1 MTQAAFNERAD
12 CERGH
17 EFTCAPVVGERV
29 RLQTR
34 PSSTVLGI
42 GFVWGAVVCGTR
54 TTGTSTPEKKFCL
67 RNNQFPGLYLSFHQM
82 NHLKSSTDLQKTTCW
97 ALHFQPTPKIFF
109 FFTSCHSECVSG
121 IRRALK
127 IREPRTT
134 QRREQTALWERCLKL
149 VRTTTSLCDVIEG
162 CSRHRTC
169 TFRKLQPVN

>member
-1 MTQAAFNERAD
+1 M
-12 CERGH
+12 CS
-17 EFTCAPVVGERV
+17 VGRV
-29 RLQTR
+29 RRRTR
-34 PSSTVLGI
+34 PSSTVLGT
-42 GFVWGAVVCGTR
+42 GFVWGAIVRGTR

-97 ALHFQPTPKIFF
+97 ALHFQPTPKKNFFFGVVFFF

-121 IRRALK
+121 IGRALK
-127 IREPRTT
+127 IREPRTI

-149 VRTTTSLCDVIEG
+149 ARTTTSLCDVFEG

-169 TFRKLQPVN
+169 TFRKLQPVNYVNSKLHQ